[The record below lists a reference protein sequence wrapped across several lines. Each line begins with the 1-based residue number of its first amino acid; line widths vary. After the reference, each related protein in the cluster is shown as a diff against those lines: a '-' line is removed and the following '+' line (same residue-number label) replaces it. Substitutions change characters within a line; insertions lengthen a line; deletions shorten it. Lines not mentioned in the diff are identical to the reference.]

1 MDRVARFAGNSQSQ
15 FPIFKQIQMAK
26 IKKFYTIILLVTSYW
41 LLVTPIAN
49 AFSQLGASM
58 YITPLSENP
67 RANSNFTATIKVDS
81 LAQPINA
88 VKGLLYFNK
97 DKLEIINISKIGSIL
112 NLWLEEPSFSNI
124 EGILRFQGGVPNPG
138 FMGNGGVVLHV
149 IFRAKGSGV
158 NSLVWKEGEVLA
170 SDGKGTNILTNL
182 QNLDFFVEE
191 SLVMNNSSSDN
202 TNNAGNSLPPW
213 TKILIYSNV
222 ALIIIVL
229 FISGY
234 LLSKIIIRVHD
245 RHFHQGEHDE
255 EHEIRHYIEHKEQSS
270 SLKNNEFLRR
280 QEELKE

>member
-1 MDRVARFAGNSQSQ
+1 
-15 FPIFKQIQMAK
+15 
-26 IKKFYTIILLVTSYW
+26 
-41 LLVTPIAN
+41 
-49 AFSQLGASM
+49 
-58 YITPLSENP
+58 
-67 RANSNFTATIKVDS
+67 
-81 LAQPINA
+81 
-88 VKGLLYFNK
+88 
-97 DKLEIINISKIGSIL
+97 
-112 NLWLEEPSFSNI
+112 
-124 EGILRFQGGVPNPG
+124 
-138 FMGNGGVVLHV
+138 GVVLHV